1 LTDLVS
7 KVLKGDIRAIGKAI
21 TIVENEKKGK
31 EELID
36 SLYPHCGNAVV
47 WGITGPPGAGKS
59 SLLDKIVQIERKKGK
74 KIAVIAIDPSSPFS
88 GGAILGDRIRMQKH
102 ATDEGVFIR
111 SMASRGH
118 LGGVSGATGDA
129 IKVFDA
135 AGYDLI
141 IIETIGVGQT
151 EVEVMELSDIVMLV
165 LVPGLGDEIQALK
178 AGVMEI
184 GDVFVI
190 NKSDKDDAMKVKR
203 EVEYVLSIKYMNNPE
218 DINPVVMTS
227 VMKNFGI
234 SELVDAVYSYYKKSY
249 ELGKI
254 AQKRKTRLANEISR
268 IITGKLQNYFH
279 SFLKDKA
286 SINELVD
293 SLYIRKTGPYK
304 LIDRVIGEFFNNSD
318 IKIKIGDK

>member
-1 LTDLVS
+1 LTQLAE
-7 KVLKGDIRAIGKAI
+7 KVLQCDFRAIGKAI
-21 TIVENEKKGK
+21 SIVENEKQEK

-36 SLYPHCGNAVV
+36 EIYSSCGKAVV

-118 LGGVSGATGDA
+118 LGGVSGATSDA
-129 IKVFDA
+129 IKIFDA
-135 AGYDLI
+135 AGFDLI

-190 NKSDKDDAMKVKR
+190 NKSDKDEAMKVKR

-218 DINPVVMTS
+218 DINPVIMTS

-234 SELVDAVYSYYKKSY
+234 SELVESVYSYYDLLKSN
-249 ELGKI
+249 GKLE
-254 AQKRKTRLANEISR
+254 AKRKKRLSNEISN
-268 IITGKLQNYFH
+268 IISGKLKVHFEEKLSDN
-279 SFLKDKA
+279 L
-286 SINELVD
+286 SIKKLVD
-293 SLYIRKTGPYK
+293 SLYTRETCPYK
-304 LIDRVIGEFFNNSD
+304 LINKVIEEFFKTP
-318 IKIKIGDK
+318 KIANKQ

>member
-1 LTDLVS
+1 MTELVD
-7 KVLKGDIRAIGKAI
+7 KILQGDFRAIGKAI
-21 TIVENEKKGK
+21 SVVENEKKGK
-31 EELID
+31 ENLID
-36 SLYPHCGNAVV
+36 EIYPHCGNAVV
-47 WGITGPPGAGKS
+47 WGITGPPGGGKS
-59 SLLDKIVQIERKKGK
+59 SLLDKIVQIERAKGK

-129 IKVFDA
+129 IKIFDA
-135 AGYDLI
+135 AGFDLI

-151 EVEVMELSDIVMLV
+151 EVEVMELSDIVLLV

-203 EVEYVLSIKYMNNPE
+203 EVEYVLSIKYLNNPD

-227 VMKNFGI
+227 VTKNFGI
-234 SELVDAVYSYYKKSY
+234 DELVDSVYSYYEKSR
-249 ELGKI
+249 LNGKLDI
-254 AQKRKTRLANEISR
+254 KRKNRLANEVKAIV
-268 IITGKLQNYFH
+268 TGKLRKQFEC
-279 SFLKDKA
+279 FLENKY
-286 SINELVD
+286 SIDDLVER
-293 SLYIRKTGPYK
+293 LYKRETSPYK
-304 LIDRVIGEFFNNSD
+304 LINEVVTDFIPKNG
-318 IKIKIGDK
+318 IKEN